1 MKNNISLLFLSA
13 YRCILYICLLM
24 SQRFRNEKT
33 LARQKTLKSKKRFYI
48 YGFTAHY
55 QSESWAN
62 LNKRN

>member
-1 MKNNISLLFLSA
+1 
-13 YRCILYICLLM
+13 M

-62 LNKRN
+62 LNKRNWLR